1 MVWLIVLSGVVVVAD
16 GWLTKRARSADGKC
30 RSIAVEL
37 YRIRC
42 RLRVA
47 RFEADVRRDA
57 AHIHHR
63 LRVELD
69 ALNKQERE
77 Q

>member
-1 MVWLIVLSGVVVVAD
+1 MVWFIFLSAVVVLAE
-16 GWLTKRARSADGKC
+16 GWLTTRARP
-30 RSIAVEL
+30 IAIEL
-37 YRIRC
+37 YRVRC

-57 AHIHHR
+57 AHIHRR
-63 LRVELD
+63 LSAELD
-69 ALNKQERE
+69 ALKKQERG